1 MRWAISGM
9 STSPALAPDIIPR
22 FLQESLL
29 FLTRNHLSEGTVR
42 GALSKHQRNG
52 HCPRCHGRLC
62 HLTQIDTATCRICGT
77 EFREFLC
84 AIMCHSFSTIF
95 ACLPFRSGISSSRAS
110 ALGNNFAGSVHKI
123 SVPTPG
129 TQPHQQRMLT
139 KELYNVLHMYQKLS
153 KHHKVCN
160 LKIAPLAFTQRKA
173 QLLCSRK
180 SRLGS
185 GQCP

>member
-9 STSPALAPDIIPR
+9 LSTSPALAPDIIPR

-29 FLTRNHLSEGTVR
+29 FLTRNHLSDGTVR
-42 GALSKHQRNG
+42 FGALSKHQRNG
-52 HCPRCHGRLC
+52 HWLRCHGRLC
-62 HLTQIDTATCRICGT
+62 HLAQQRVAFAVAQNSENSFIAHS
-77 EFREFLC
+77 
-84 AIMCHSFSTIF
+84 CHSYSAIF

-123 SVPTPG
+123 SVPTPR
-129 TQPHQQRMLT
+129 TQLHQQRMLT

-185 GQCP
+185 RQCP